1 MYLDP
6 NDPNVEEFSLDAA
19 NAVMKFTD
27 LQLKACHIGTP
38 GSIIPSLPAFFL
50 DMTLKRTD
58 ETGEEHHFEVHI
70 SPEELGEVI
79 SMCGRAVACTL
90 QATADEAER
99 TARAIAADMA
109 AMRAERETP

>member
-6 NDPNVEEFSLDAA
+6 DDPNVEEFPLEAA
-19 NAVMKFTD
+19 NSVLRFVD
-27 LQLKACHIGTP
+27 LQLKACHIGAP

-50 DMTLKRTD
+50 DMNLIRSD
-58 ETGEEHHFEVHI
+58 GAGETTHLEVHV
-70 SPEELGEVI
+70 SPEELGEII
-79 SMCGRAVACTL
+79 SMCGRAVGCTL

-109 AMRAERETP
+109 EVRAERESE